1 MQTREPWHFPFSG
14 QAGFMR
20 AILIL
25 ITSILSLNQQSL
37 IFLKVCPYHAR
48 IRPTKT
54 RTKPMVAKSK
64 STPTST
70 KVTTATPT
78 IQKSTEAD
86 IKSVPLSNPAIPFEN
101 IETIDSH
108 SNRRIIT
115 ETQKINS
122 KLTKNIISTKN
133 PLTKSTE
140 TIVSASKGNL
150 KNIAADLASKSIK
163 CDKPPCKESKEVKME
178 KVNDVIIAH
187 SSKQTSGETVA
198 NNNSTD
204 KVMIPPAENSN
215 YTLATDSGTTIEM
228 VASKADG
235 LVGPRQDTTQYINQT
250 RHSATE
256 TVETGLKSN
265 FTVQYTEVAVNGS
278 VQISDK
284 NLTKKPVPLN
294 SSDVIQRE
302 NLIWEDKNSN
312 RSATNGTQVQ
322 NLKKNATVSTNATA
336 VKTNAE
342 KTKFNYASFDC
353 GAVVMASNEE
363 AKHVTSILSN
373 AKDAYML
380 NPCSAEKFVEIELCQ
395 DILISSIRLANFEY
409 FSSILKNFEIFGSS
423 KYPPTWISLGAF
435 TGNYY

>member
-1 MQTREPWHFPFSG
+1 MRTREPLHFSFSG

-20 AILIL
+20 ALLLL
-25 ITSILSLNQQSL
+25 ITNILSLDQQSL
-37 IFLKVCPYHAR
+37 IFLKVCPHHAR

-54 RTKPMVAKSK
+54 RTKPMVAKPK

-70 KVTTATPT
+70 KVTTATPM
-78 IQKSTEAD
+78 IQEPTKAD
-86 IKSVPLSNPAIPFEN
+86 IKSLTSSKPAISIEN
-101 IETIDSH
+101 IETIDSQ
-108 SNRRIIT
+108 SNNRIIT
-115 ETQKINS
+115 ETEKINS
-122 KLTKNIISTKN
+122 KRTKNIIPTEK
-133 PLTKSTE
+133 PVIKSTE
-140 TIVSASKGNL
+140 TIVPASKGNL
-150 KNIAADLASKSIK
+150 NNIAADFAAKSIK
-163 CDKPPCKESKEVKME
+163 CDKPSCKVSKELRVE

-187 SSKQTSGETVA
+187 SSQPTSGETLA
-198 NNNSTD
+198 KNKTAEQA
-204 KVMIPPAENSN
+204 MIPSAENST
-215 YTLATDSGTTIEM
+215 YTLATDLGTTIAM
-228 VASKADG
+228 VASKPNGLDG
-235 LVGPRQDTTQYINQT
+235 PSQTTTQNINQT

-265 FTVQYTEVAVNGS
+265 LTVQYKEVALNGS
-278 VQISDK
+278 VLISDK
-284 NLTKKPVPLN
+284 NLTKKQVPLN
-294 SSDVIQRE
+294 SSDVIQRD
-302 NLIWEDKNSN
+302 NLIWEDKNGN
-312 RSATNGTQVQ
+312 RSATNDTQVQ
-322 NLKKNATVSTNATA
+322 NSKKTATVPTNATE
-336 VKTNAE
+336 VKANAE